1 VRKTRPA
8 ETVAPAVTV
17 LAPNGGEVWR
27 SGETRVVAWSARDNY
42 SVSRTNVSYSLDGGS
57 SWWLLASGLTQ
68 ASAYAFVVPEMA
80 TPAASVVF
88 RVEAYDPSNN
98 RGEDRSDAP
107 LTFQPR
113 NIPPTAAAGPDLAP
127 AKGALV
133 TLEGSASSDPDDG
146 LAAWE
151 WAQVSGPPVTLA
163 GASTAVATFTAPDT
177 VGAVLLFRLTVRDRA
192 GQAATDTVQVTVLDP
207 SGGTGA
213 VRVRTLTKTGAVRS
227 GVWVQVRQVTGG
239 TFQGSSKTD
248 YRGEASFRNLVPGQ
262 YEVSRQ
268 TSMGYGDKR
277 YVDVG
282 ASEVVVEY
290 RY

>member
-1 VRKTRPA
+1 
-8 ETVAPAVTV
+8 
-17 LAPNGGEVWR
+17 
-27 SGETRVVAWSARDNY
+27 
-42 SVSRTNVSYSLDGGS
+42 
-57 SWWLLASGLTQ
+57 
-68 ASAYAFVVPEMA
+68 
-80 TPAASVVF
+80 
-88 RVEAYDPSNN
+88 
-98 RGEDRSDAP
+98 
-107 LTFQPR
+107 
-113 NIPPTAAAGPDLAP
+113 
-127 AKGALV
+127 
-133 TLEGSASSDPDDG
+133 
-146 LAAWE
+146 
-151 WAQVSGPPVTLA
+151 VTLA

-177 VGAVLLFRLTVRDRA
+177 VGAVLLFQLTVRDRA
-192 GQAATDTVQVTVLDP
+192 GQAAADTVQVTVLDP

-227 GVWVQVRQVTGG
+227 GVWVQVRRVTGG